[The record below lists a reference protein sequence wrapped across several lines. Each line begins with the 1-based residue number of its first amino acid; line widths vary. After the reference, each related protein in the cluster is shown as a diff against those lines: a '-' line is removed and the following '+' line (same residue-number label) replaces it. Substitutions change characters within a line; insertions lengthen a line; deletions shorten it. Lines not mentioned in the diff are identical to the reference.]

1 MCNYCLEGQLS
12 NKTLQG
18 IVNLYGQ
25 NLPPINSC
33 GDLFQKLLVEIANR
47 FKAGY
52 INCGGLSRLQ
62 KQFSNIPLTDK
73 TKLWHSEIEKLALI
87 CTTQASLAGKITPH
101 PAQTGGRRSFL

>member
-12 NKTLQG
+12 NKTLQD
-18 IVNLYGQ
+18 IINLYGQ

-33 GDLFQKLLVEIANR
+33 SGIFQKLLDEIADR
-47 FKAGY
+47 FKVGS
-52 INCGGLSRLQ
+52 INCSDLSHLQ
-62 KQFSNIPLTDK
+62 KQFSNIPLTYK
-73 TKLWHSEIEKLALI
+73 TRLWHSEIEKLALI